1 MLNKYNEVEGVN
13 ELAEIRTDYMS
24 LWGKSRRLEL
34 QPGDAEKMAAARKG
48 GRRKERKQKT

>member
-34 QPGDAEKMAAARKG
+34 QPGDAEKMAATRKG